1 MKFRGLYNKFIVLII
16 MFLEYSLNGIQL
28 INNLLVSLNISIVYI
43 TSAPGK
49 VQMFVCMYE

>member
-16 MFLEYSLNGIQL
+16 MLLEYSLNGIQL